1 MKRAGNP
8 SFGVRLHTRRT
19 RAILAAFRRMK
30 PKLLAALVALTL
42 AAAAQNGDK
51 PGENQSLLVPRE
63 LIPPAPPLS
72 PEEALKLLRLPP
84 GLRAELVAAEP
95 LVHTPVAVT
104 WDADGR
110 LWVCEMRGYMQDFNA
125 ASEQTPDG
133 EIAVLEDTDG
143 DGRMDR
149 RTTFLGGLLMPR
161 ALAVLPDGV
170 LVAEPPNLWFC
181 RDTDGDLK
189 CDDKQLVSDSY
200 GNQKNPEHNA
210 NGLLPA
216 LDNWIYSANHTNRHR
231 LAGGRWRTGPAIFRG
246 QWGLTQDDTGRL
258 IYNSNSDWLRGDL
271 VPAEALLR
279 NPNLNRP
286 FGGNVQLAKD
296 QSVWPSRVT
305 PGINRGYQKQMLR
318 DGRLA
323 TFTAACGPGVYRGDA
338 LPAEFRG
345 QVFVCEP
352 SGNLVR
358 RAVLSEDADGV
369 VTGRNAHER
378 DEFLTSTDERFRPVN
393 TYTGPD
399 GALYVVDMARGLIQ
413 HRIYLTT
420 FLRSQIEER
429 ELLAPVDRGRIYRI
443 VQDGWKPGASPYL
456 ARATVAELIAALSH
470 ANGWWRDTAQQQLVA
485 RGGTE
490 AVTPLRELTGHPRAG
505 LAALHALWALEGLG
519 ALDTSTVS
527 RALAS
532 SDPLLRQHALR
543 AAAGLPAE
551 TLAALE
557 RDIAKAAGDP
567 DPRVR
572 REAVFT
578 AAALPGGLPLKLAV
592 AVLERDAAGTPMTRD
607 AVLSG
612 LPGREIELV
621 ETLLGSP
628 GWRADA
634 PGRAEVLS
642 AATRCIVAGGGSAQ
656 VERLLDRIA
665 AADGGPRKVL
675 VEALAG
681 LVPEAAPGKTPPK
694 VSPVRLTREPKLF
707 GGGDAGAEAPL
718 QRASRLFV
726 WPGKPGVPGE
736 AEVVPLTAEE
746 QKRFEAGR
754 DLYAVICGACH
765 QPHGKGQDGLAPPLL
780 GTDWVLGSPERL
792 VRIVLHGL
800 RGPLQVNGQHWEM
813 EMPGLNLL
821 EDAQIAAVLTY
832 IRREWGHTAEPVSPE
847 AVARQRAATA
857 ERTEAWTAAELLAL
871 P

>member
-1 MKRAGNP
+1 
-8 SFGVRLHTRRT
+8 
-19 RAILAAFRRMK
+19 MK
-30 PKLLAALVALTL
+30 PTLLAALVALTL
-42 AAAAQNGDK
+42 PAAAQNGDK
-51 PGENQSLLVPRE
+51 PGENQQLPVPRE

-72 PEEALKLLRLPP
+72 PEEALKRLRLPP

-110 LWVCEMRGYMQDFNA
+110 LWVCEMRGYMQDFEA

-149 RTTFLGGLLMPR
+149 RTTFLGGLVMPR
-161 ALAVLPDGV
+161 ALAVLPAGV

-231 LAGGRWRTGPAIFRG
+231 LAGGQWRTGPAIFRG

-279 NPNLNRP
+279 NPSLNRP
-286 FGGNVQLAKD
+286 FGGNVQFAKD

-305 PGINRGYQKQMLR
+305 PGINRGYQKPMLR

-323 TFTAACGPGVYRGDA
+323 IFTAACGPGVYRGDA

-420 FLRSQIEER
+420 FLRNQIEER

-443 VQDGWKPGASPYL
+443 VPDGWKPGATPHL

-485 RGGTE
+485 RGGGT
-490 AVTPLRELTGHPRAG
+490 AVEPLRELAGRPGAG
-505 LAALHALWALEGLG
+505 LAAVHALWSLEGLG
-519 ALDTSTVS
+519 ALDAGTVRRS
-527 RALAS
+527 LAS
-532 SDPLLRQHALR
+532 ADRGLRQQALR
-543 AAAGLPAE
+543 AAAGLPPQE
-551 TLAALE
+551 LAALR
-557 RDIAKAAGDP
+557 RDIDAAAADP
-567 DPRVR
+567 DSRVR

-578 AAALPGGLPLKLAV
+578 AAATPGGPPLEFA
-592 AVLERDAAGTPMTRD
+592 AAALERDSPLPLTRD
-607 AVLSG
+607 AVFSGLSG
-612 LPGREIELV
+612 RELELIEA
-621 ETLLGSP
+621 LLTGP
-628 GWRADA
+628 AWQQEA
-634 PGRAEVLS
+634 PGRAEALAALARCVVAEGHGQRVGRLLEGVAS
-642 AATRCIVAGGGSAQ
+642 AAAWPRAALIAG
-656 VERLLDRIA
+656 
-665 AADGGPRKVL
+665 
-675 VEALAG
+675 LAG
-681 LVPEAAPGKTPPK
+681 LVPATPPSQTPPK
-694 VSPVRLTREPKLF
+694 IIPVKLSHPPRLF
-707 GGGDAGAEAPL
+707 AGAATNAGPTAGQL
-718 QRASRLFV
+718 QRAASLFT
-726 WPGKPGVPGE
+726 WPGKPGAASETE
-736 AEVVPLTAEE
+736 AASLSAEE
-746 QKRFEAGR
+746 QQRFEAGR
-754 DLYAVICGACH
+754 ELYSVICGACH
-765 QPHGKGQDGLAPPLL
+765 QPNGKGQDGLAPPLL

-792 VRIVLHGL
+792 VGIVLHGL
-800 RGPLQVNGQHWEM
+800 RGPIEINGQHWEM

-821 EDAQIAAVLTY
+821 EDEEIAAVLTY
-832 IRREWGHTAEPVSPE
+832 IRREWGHSAAPVGPE
-847 AVARQRAATA
+847 TVARVRAASA
-857 ERTEAWTAAELLAL
+857 ERTDPWTVKDLQAQPWL
-871 P
+871 PDRVP